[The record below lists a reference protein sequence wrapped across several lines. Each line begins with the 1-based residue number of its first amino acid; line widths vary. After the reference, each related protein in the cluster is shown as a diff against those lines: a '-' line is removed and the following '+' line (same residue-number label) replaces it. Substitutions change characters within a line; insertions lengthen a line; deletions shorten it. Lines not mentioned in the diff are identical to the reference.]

1 MTRSISIIS
10 FMLSALI
17 SLVGGTVLGV
27 VSGLPVGA
35 VAGVL
40 FAASFIPMPKGT
52 ALMAIQREIWLEDI
66 VANLFKS
73 NPHLNYAVNAD
84 QFVLQ
89 GKVVH
94 IPNAGSKPSVTR
106 NRDSLP
112 ATVVQRTDVDITFNL
127 DEFTTAPMLI
137 TNADDAELSYDKRQS
152 VIGEH
157 SDALAEL
164 IGDWFFYYWA
174 PTASTQMV
182 RTSGASTPAHV
193 GTGVRKAVTLQDI
206 LDIQTKMNSNSVPA
220 KDRYAVLD
228 SQLYAQ
234 LQKDMTATQYRDFT
248 QHQNVAEGVL
258 GKLYGFTILDP
269 RATVLRYSNA
279 ATPVPYE
286 PGSDSTADTDFAGG
300 LFWQRNSVIRAL
312 GMTDFYEDT
321 GNPTY
326 YGDIYSALVRAGG
339 RKRRND
345 AKGVV
350 ALVQQ
355 VYTEG

>member
-1 MTRSISIIS
+1 MTRSISILS
-10 FMLSALI
+10 FLMSAII

-27 VSGLPVGA
+27 VAGLPVGA

-52 ALMAIQREIWLEDI
+52 AFMAIQREIWLEDI
-66 VANLFKS
+66 VGNLFKS
-73 NPHLNYAVNAD
+73 NPHLNYAMNAD
-84 QFVLQ
+84 QFVLS

-94 IPNAGSKPSVTR
+94 IPNAGSKPEVTR
-106 NRDSLP
+106 NRSSLP

-127 DEFTTAPMLI
+127 DEFTTAPMVI
-137 TNADDAELSYDKRQS
+137 TNAEDAELSYDKRQS

-164 IGDWFFYYWA
+164 VGDWFFYYWA
-174 PTASTQMV
+174 PTATAQMV
-182 RTSGASTPAHV
+182 STTGAAVDAHV
-193 GTGVRKAVTLQDI
+193 GTGLRKAVTLKDI
-206 LDIQTKMNSNSVPA
+206 IAVEALMNANSVPQ
-220 KDRYAVLD
+220 KERYAVLD
-228 SQLYAQ
+228 AKMYQQ
-234 LQKDMTATQYRDFT
+234 LQEDLTASQYRDFAA
-248 QHQNVAEGVL
+248 HQNVEEGIL
-258 GKLYGFTILDP
+258 GKMYGFTFLDP
-269 RATVLRYSNA
+269 RASVLRYSNA

-286 PGSDSTADTDFAGG
+286 PGSTGTAVTDYAAG
-300 LFWQRNSVIRAL
+300 LFWQKNSVIRAL

-345 AKGVV
+345 AKGIV
-350 ALVQQ
+350 ALVQD
-355 VYTEG
+355 VSL